1 LDKVQQARFRNRSN
15 ATYEDE
21 KVCKDP
27 SDLLKGIG
35 DMFVNSELGV
45 NYAKGN
51 KVNWS
56 MLSNSILNKF
66 APGHAVFKQQ
76 LNKMKYGQE
85 DYLKKLQQN
94 SDIADCRR
102 CTMKYDSSKNMNEV
116 QKLMQKK
123 LEQRERLY
131 SDQPDLKKWAEL
143 KDQYDLSKLQIDLIV
158 NGVTLDKNG
167 NLIRKKKSRSIAS
180 KNPYR
185 KIKSKFKEQIDIL
198 SRKNASMRKESG
210 KTFKINSNSSEIGKN
225 LNIVR
230 EKIMNKRKRFYT
242 EGDNSYLLNIIHKSH
257 QVDTMPSFKAKLK
270 TQKTVDSDSNIYYSN
285 NYKMNDTLKQ
295 PDEYLEEKQGN
306 SVESTNR
313 SMNLNNEFRS
323 TTAKRIQSEDKI
335 IYTPQKKSSKILRK
349 LSRKI
354 YRRDSLYKSMRK
366 VRGGINRIN
375 ETVTEPT
382 FSSSVRIRD
391 IKE

>member
-1 LDKVQQARFRNRSN
+1 
-15 ATYEDE
+15 
-21 KVCKDP
+21 
-27 SDLLKGIG
+27 
-35 DMFVNSELGV
+35 
-45 NYAKGN
+45 
-51 KVNWS
+51 
-56 MLSNSILNKF
+56 
-66 APGHAVFKQQ
+66 
-76 LNKMKYGQE
+76 
-85 DYLKKLQQN
+85 
-94 SDIADCRR
+94 
-102 CTMKYDSSKNMNEV
+102 
-116 QKLMQKK
+116 
-123 LEQRERLY
+123 
-131 SDQPDLKKWAEL
+131 
-143 KDQYDLSKLQIDLIV
+143 
-158 NGVTLDKNG
+158 
-167 NLIRKKKSRSIAS
+167 
-180 KNPYR
+180 
-185 KIKSKFKEQIDIL
+185 
-198 SRKNASMRKESG
+198 MRKESG